1 MKGRIMAGQ
10 ADLVKN
16 EYGDQEFNWLV
27 KEEVE
32 QRVGPK
38 YWSAVGNMLADR

>member
-10 ADLVKN
+10 ADLAKN
-16 EYGDQEFNWLV
+16 EYGDQDFQWLA

-32 QRVGPK
+32 ERVGEK
-38 YWSAVGNMLADR
+38 YWSDVKNMLTER